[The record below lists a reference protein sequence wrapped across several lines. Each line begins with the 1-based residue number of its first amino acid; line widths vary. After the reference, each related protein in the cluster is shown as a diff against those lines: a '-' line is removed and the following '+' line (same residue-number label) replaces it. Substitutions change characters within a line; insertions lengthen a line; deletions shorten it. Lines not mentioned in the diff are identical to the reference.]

1 MPRGGVLGKR
11 KVASLSSASG
21 IWNLDDVAIERK
33 GGRWPGS
40 ALATGGTVTDITDG
54 GVNYRV
60 HTFTTSGTFTFEANT
75 NLAVE

>member
-33 GGRWPGS
+33 GFKNGS
-40 ALATGGTVTDITDG
+40 SLLQILQVRSE
-54 GVNYRV
+54 GVSR
-60 HTFTTSGTFTFEANT
+60 G
-75 NLAVE
+75 